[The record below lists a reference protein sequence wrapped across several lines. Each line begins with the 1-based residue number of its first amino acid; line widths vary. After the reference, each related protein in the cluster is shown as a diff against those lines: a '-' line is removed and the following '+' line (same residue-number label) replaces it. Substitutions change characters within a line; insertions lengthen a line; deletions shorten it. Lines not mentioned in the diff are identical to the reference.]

1 MQTQVLICDDSG
13 MARKQL
19 ARALPAAWDIDIAF
33 AEDGIQALEAI
44 RAGKGDVLF
53 LDLNMP
59 GMDGYEVLAAIRESD
74 LPTTVIVV
82 SGDIQPEAHKRVS
95 ALGALDFLKKP
106 VATDELSAA
115 LERYGLFSGS
125 SSGTR
130 EVDVQFD
137 IWDCYRE
144 MANVATGRAADLLA
158 RLLEV
163 FVIMPI
169 PKINM
174 IEKNDIHMTLT
185 HVAGEDAISA
195 VCQGFI
201 GASIAGEAFLIFN
214 ESSYADIARLMHYE
228 GDIDENA
235 QLELLMDIS
244 NVLIGACLNAV
255 SEQLDLEFNI
265 GHPVVLG
272 RHIHIDNLTDNN
284 KLHWKHCLAMEM
296 SYTIEA
302 HKINCDLL
310 LLFTED
316 SMPEMEKRIAHLAN

>member
-19 ARALPAAWDIDIAF
+19 ARALPAAWDIDISF
-33 AEDGIQALEAI
+33 AEGGVQALEAI
-44 RAGKGDVLF
+44 RAGQCDLLF

-59 GMDGYEVLAAIRESD
+59 GMDGYEVLAAIRKSD
-74 LPTTVIVV
+74 LSTMVIVV

-95 ALGALDFLKKP
+95 ALGAIDFLKKP
-106 VATDELSAA
+106 VAADELGAV
-115 LERYGLFSGS
+115 LERYGLFSGT
-125 SSGTR
+125 SSGSR

-158 RLLEV
+158 RLLGV

-169 PKINM
+169 PNINM
-174 IEKNDIHMTLT
+174 IEKNDIRMALA
-185 HVAGEDAISA
+185 HVAEKDTVSA

-201 GASIAGEAFLIFN
+201 GANVAGEAFLIFN
-214 ESSYADIARLMHYE
+214 ESSYDDIARLMHYE

-235 QLELLMDIS
+235 QLELLMDIA
-244 NVLIGACLNAV
+244 NVLIGACLNTV
-255 SEQLDLEFNI
+255 SEQLDLEFSL

-272 RHIHIDNLTDNN
+272 RHIHIDSLTDNG
-284 KLHWKHCLAMEM
+284 KLKWRHCLAMEM

-316 SMPEMEKRIAHLAN
+316 SMPEMEKRVAHLAS